1 MNEHQHSVAVTRV
14 DIPFTNILEFVFK
27 FTLASILI
35 SVLVVFVPLIV
46 MLLL

>member
-14 DIPFTNILEFVFK
+14 DIPFTNILEIVFK